1 MAGIESR
8 TPQSPSA
15 RLVLAGLA
23 SLLAL
28 NAAAAVDDSPVL
40 QTVDTT
46 YPTPDGVTLTVA
58 AGDDFQQALRRA
70 RPGDVIELEAGA
82 VFDGPFVLPR
92 KEPAQAEADRWILI
106 RSAAPPGALPPEGR
120 RVDPTHAEYM
130 ATLQATKDPI
140 VSAEPGASHYRFEG
154 IRIRPATTG
163 GSLAA
168 RWVYWAR
175 AVAAGVERD
184 DTAPAGAPF
193 LYNLV
198 SLGTEAERFEDLP
211 HHIVFDRCYLHGDP
225 VVGARRG
232 IALNSRH
239 TAVINSYLADFKEVG
254 FDSQAILG
262 WNGPG
267 PFKIVNNY
275 LEAAGENLMFGSAV
289 PRIDGLVPADIEIRG
304 NRFAKPLAWKIDHP
318 TYEGTPW
325 TVKNLLELKNA
336 ERVLIE
342 GNVLEYNW
350 PHAQNGF
357 AVLFTV
363 RNQHGDV
370 PWATVSDV
378 TFRNNLLRHIGS
390 GINILGLDD
399 NGHPSRKTRRL
410 VMDNNL
416 FLSVGGPWGG
426 GTLFQLLSSTEQVV
440 ISRNTAMQTGAIIV
454 TDGKGLHESL
464 RFTGNVVP
472 HNEYGIVGT
481 GAAPGL
487 GTLRR
492 DFPAA
497 TVTGNVLIAADA
509 TRYPSGNRFPPSLD
523 VVGTLSEVKP
533 EAGRSGVDVER
544 LCRALEAANPSPVA
558 DLEFCRSAGRPSAR
572 AAAEAMRRA
581 AGVVTKP

>member
-1 MAGIESR
+1 MTGIDSHK
-8 TPQSPSA
+8 PQSLSA
-15 RLVLAGLA
+15 RFVRAGVA

-28 NAAAAVDDSPVL
+28 SAAAAADDSPVL
-40 QTVDTT
+40 QRVDTT
-46 YPTPDGVTLTVA
+46 YPTFDGVTLTVA
-58 AGDDFQQALRRA
+58 AGGDFQQALRRA

-82 VFDGPFVLPR
+82 VYDGPFVLPR
-92 KEPAQAEADRWILI
+92 KEPGRDGAARWILI

-120 RVDPTHAEYM
+120 RVDPTHAESM
-130 ATLQATKDPI
+130 ATLQATQDPV

-175 AVAAGVERD
+175 SVAAGVERD
-184 DTAPAGAPF
+184 DRPPADAPF

-198 SLGTEAERFEDLP
+198 SLGTEEARIEDLP

-239 TAVINSYLADFKEVG
+239 TAIVNSYLADFKEVG

-267 PFKIVNNY
+267 PFKIANNY

-304 NRFAKPLAWKIDHP
+304 NLFAKPLGWKIDHP

-325 TVKNLLELKNA
+325 SVKNLLELKNA

-370 PWATVSDV
+370 PWATVRDV

-390 GINILGLDD
+390 GINVLGLDD

-416 FLSVGGPWGG
+416 FLSVGGAWGG
-426 GTLFQLLSSTEQVV
+426 GTLFQMLSSTEQVV
-440 ISRNTAMQTGAIIV
+440 ISRNTAEQTGSIIV
-454 TDGKGLHESL
+454 TDGKGLHESF
-464 RFTGNVVP
+464 RFTGNVMP
-472 HNEYGIVGT
+472 HNEFGIVGT

-492 DFPAA
+492 DFPGA
-497 TVTGNVLIAADA
+497 TVIDNVLIAADA
-509 TRYPSGNRFPPSLD
+509 ARYPAGNRFPPSLD
-523 VVGTLSEVKP
+523 VVGTLSEENP
-533 EAGRSGVDVER
+533 EAGRSGVDVRR
-544 LCRALEAANPSPVA
+544 LCRALEAANPSPA
-558 DLEFCRSAGRPSAR
+558 GDLEFCGFAERSSARVAPAPLFRAGR
-572 AAAEAMRRA
+572 
-581 AGVVTKP
+581 VVTKP